1 MKNIFKHL
9 NKCLETFISSH
20 FNFMLFSQ
28 FPLMTLKVVLPRD
41 DQEREKQIPYANTYI
56 WNLKKKN
63 GSDERKGRT
72 GIKTQM

>member
-41 DQEREKQIPYANTYI
+41 DQEREKERIQ
-56 WNLKKKN
+56 K
-63 GSDERKGRT
+63 SRKGGKYER
-72 GIKTQM
+72 QN